1 MIPGGFLYP
10 LSFIQDINCKSLFVT
25 CIIIV
30 TFALQRYGLPWLN
43 IISCVISSRFENMI
57 YGICVRIYRE
67 VKSREKKARI
77 VDYLLMIP
85 VPRRLYPPEGPIY
98 LLICSRVARRFRHR
112 II

>member
-30 TFALQRYGLPWLN
+30 TFALQRDGLPWLN

-57 YGICVRIYRE
+57 YGICVRIYRFPFLDVYTRPKDPFIHLSVLE
-67 VKSREKKARI
+67 LPAV
-77 VDYLLMIP
+77 
-85 VPRRLYPPEGPIY
+85 
-98 LLICSRVARRFRHR
+98 FRTE
-112 II
+112 